1 MNGKLRRV
9 IAIIALV
16 FMAIFSVSL
25 VLYLL
30 DKTLF
35 NGAIGIFTLF
45 FGGVGIAL
53 FVVLKLS
60 RDNIQEIIDKAK
72 LDEDE
77 PTQEE
82 TAGEKTDENSEN

>member
-1 MNGKLRRV
+1 
-9 IAIIALV
+9 
-16 FMAIFSVSL
+16 MAIFSVSL
-25 VLYLL
+25 IAYLC

-60 RDNIQEIIDKAK
+60 RDNTQEIIDKAK

-77 PTQEE
+77 PEQEQTDDKE
-82 TAGEKTDENSEN
+82 TDEQESETPSDN

>member
-1 MNGKLRRV
+1 
-9 IAIIALV
+9 
-16 FMAIFSVSL
+16 MAIFSVSL

-45 FGGVGIAL
+45 FGGVGFAL
-53 FVVLKLS
+53 FFVLKLS
-60 RDNIQEIIDKAK
+60 RDNTQDIIDKAK

-77 PTQEE
+77 PSQDE
-82 TAGEKTDENSEN
+82 TTSEKTDENSEN